1 MFTRN
6 DVIHRNWLQNME
18 YGGFSKENKI
28 FAMITE
34 REIMRVVWCNSNWT
48 KCSTDWKYAN
58 KLAKWAKTKSKQ
70 NEIFWIPNSFEW
82 PRLYVVVVVVFIR
95 GVYIVCLRRSH
106 KIISSVIIHFDFGK
120 SGIASAKT
128 KTINEN
134 IQRKKMNHKIWARKK
149 QTNKKIRMKWNLL
162 HYDLCLPKIKF
173 TFDWLLS
180 EE

>member
-6 DVIHRNWLQNME
+6 DVIHRNRLQNME

-34 REIMRVVWCNSNWT
+34 REIMRIVWCNSNWT

-82 PRLYVVVVVVFIR
+82 PRLYVVVVVFIR

-134 IQRKKMNHKIWARKK
+134 IQRKKNESQNMSEKK
-149 QTNKKIRMKWNLL
+149 TNKQKNTNEMKFIALWFM
-162 HYDLCLPKIKF
+162 F
-173 TFDWLLS
+173 T
-180 EE
+180 